1 MTAERAA
8 LHGDSSVM
16 SSARPQNL
24 EPPLLAIALLSTGV
38 LGYEILLM
46 RLFSIVQWHHFA
58 YMMIS
63 LALLGY
69 GAAGTFVALRGEWLS
84 RRYPAAFVLSSA
96 LFGVSA
102 VAAFLLAQRVP
113 FNALEIFWDPQQPRH
128 LLVMYLL
135 LFVPFFLAGNA
146 ICLTFT
152 CCGGSAHRIYSF
164 DLLGAAAGCLL
175 VIALLFVLP
184 PMRALQAIAASGL
197 LAAAIAALHFRLRAR
212 ATVPLLVAGA
222 LLVAFALPDSLTR
235 LRLSE
240 YKSLSQQLLVA
251 GARVIEERSSPLGLV
266 SVVESPRIPF
276 RHAPGLSLNAFQE
289 PPAQLGVY
297 TDGDSFSALT
307 RFDGDLAKLAYLDQ
321 TTSALPYHL
330 LEQPHV
336 AVLGAG
342 AGADVLQAVQHG
354 ARLIDAVE
362 LDPQVMDLARERYAE
377 FAGDV
382 YARPEVRL
390 HLAEARGFVAA
401 GRDRYDLIHVA
412 LLDAF
417 GASAAG
423 LYGLSESY
431 LYTVEGLQRYLEHLR
446 PDGIL
451 SITRWVTLP
460 PRDTLK
466 LFGTAVAALEREGV
480 AEPGRRLAMIRGW
493 QTVTLLV
500 RNGEFDAGDVE
511 RIRAFS
517 EARSFDTEWYP
528 GMRREEANR
537 YNLLDEPW
545 FHDGAAALLGQER
558 SKFIERYK
566 FNIAPATDDRPYFFN
581 FFRWK
586 TLAEIL
592 RLKERGGLPL
602 LELGYPVLI
611 ATLAQAL
618 LASVALILL
627 PLALRRA
634 QRAAVPRG
642 RVFVYFAAL
651 GFGFMFIEM
660 AFIQRFTLLLA
671 HPLYAVAV
679 VLCAFLLFAGLGARW
694 SERYTAVDRH
704 HGGDRTSVDTP
715 SVPAPGANSP
725 PENVPSAGH
734 SSTDSHQG
742 DTPSGRHSSAS
753 WNPFSRSARMSRAT
767 LWPPVLA
774 IVALSAIYL
783 VALPPLFRHAVAL
796 PDPVKILL
804 SAVLIAPLA
813 FCMGMPFPRG
823 MAALSARG
831 AAAVPWAYGVNACAS
846 VIGATLATVLAIHL
860 GFSGVLVVAMLLYA
874 LAACVFPGAQAR
886 PG

>member
-1 MTAERAA
+1 
-8 LHGDSSVM
+8 
-16 SSARPQNL
+16 
-24 EPPLLAIALLSTGV
+24 
-38 LGYEILLM
+38 
-46 RLFSIVQWHHFA
+46 
-58 YMMIS
+58 
-63 LALLGY
+63 
-69 GAAGTFVALRGEWLS
+69 
-84 RRYPAAFVLSSA
+84 
-96 LFGVSA
+96 
-102 VAAFLLAQRVP
+102 VP
-113 FNALEIFWDPQQPRH
+113 FNALEIFWDPQQIRH
-128 LLVMYLL
+128 LIVMYLL
-135 LFVPFFLAGNA
+135 LFVPFFLAGNG

-164 DLLGAAAGCLL
+164 DLLGAASGCLI
-175 VIALLFVLP
+175 VIALLFLMP
-184 PMRALQAIAASGL
+184 PMRALQA
-197 LAAAIAALHFRLRAR
+197 LAALGLVAAAAATLHFRLRTR
-212 ATVPLLVAGA
+212 ITVPLLLAGA
-222 LLVAFALPDSLTR
+222 LLVLFALPGSLTT

-251 GARVIEERSSPLGLV
+251 GARVIEERASPLGLL

-276 RHAPGLSLNAFQE
+276 RHAPGLSLNAEQE
-289 PPAQLGVY
+289 PPAQLGIY

-307 RFDGDLAKLAYLDQ
+307 RFDGDLVKLAYLDQ
-321 TTSALPYHL
+321 MTSALPYHL
-330 LEQPHV
+330 LDAPHV

-362 LDPQVMDLARERYAE
+362 LDPQMMDLVREGYAE
-377 FAGDV
+377 FAGQL
-382 YARPEVRL
+382 YTRPEVRL

-401 GRDRYDLIHVA
+401 SRDRYDLIHVA

-431 LYTVEGLQRYLEHLR
+431 LYTVEGLQRYLEHLQ
-446 PDGIL
+446 PNGIL

-466 LFGTAVAALEREGV
+466 LFATAVTALERNGV
-480 AEPGRRLAMIRGW
+480 AEPGRQLAMIRGW

-500 RNGEFDAGDVE
+500 RNGEFGAADLE

-545 FHDGAAALLGQER
+545 FHDGAVALLGDARAQ
-558 SKFIERYK
+558 FTERYK

-581 FFRWK
+581 FFRWR

-592 RLKERGGLPL
+592 SLKQRGGLPL

-618 LASVALILL
+618 LASVVLILL
-627 PLALRRA
+627 PLALRRS
-634 QRAAVPRG
+634 QRAAVPRR

-651 GFGFMFIEM
+651 GFAFMFIEM
-660 AFIQRFTLLLA
+660 AFIQKFTLLLA

-679 VLCAFLLFAGLGARW
+679 VLCAFLLFAGLGARY
-694 SERYTAVDRH
+694 SERYTTEVHNEND
-704 HGGDRTSVDTP
+704 DPTSANTP
-715 SVPAPGANSP
+715 SAR
-725 PENVPSAGH
+725 H
-734 SSTDSHQG
+734 SSTGPTAH
-742 DTPSGRHSSAS
+742 DTASDRHSSAS
-753 WNPFSRSARMSRAT
+753 WNPFSNLPSRSRAT
-767 LWPPVLA
+767 LWPPVLT

-783 VALPPLFRHAVAL
+783 AALPPLFRHAVAL
-796 PDPVKILL
+796 PDVIKILL

-823 MAALSARG
+823 MAALAAGG
-831 AAAVPWAYGVNACAS
+831 AAGVPWAYGVNACAS

-860 GFSGVLVVAMLLYA
+860 GFSGVVMIAMLLYA
-874 LAACVFPGAQAR
+874 LAAAVFDKMGSE
-886 PG
+886 

>member
-1 MTAERAA
+1 MTAPTSQG
-8 LHGDSSVM
+8 HS
-16 SSARPQNL
+16 
-24 EPPLLAIALLSTGV
+24 PPLYAIALLSTSV

-69 GAAGTFVALRGEWLS
+69 GAAGTFVALCGEWLS
-84 RRYPAAFVLSSA
+84 RRYPAVFVVNTA

-102 VAAFLLAQRVP
+102 LAAFLLAQRVP

-135 LFVPFFLAGNA
+135 LFVPFFLAGSG

-152 CCGGSAHRIYSF
+152 CCGGSAHRIYSY
-164 DLLGAAAGCLL
+164 DLLGAAGGCL
-175 VIALLFVLP
+175 VVMALLFLVP
-184 PMRALQAIAASGL
+184 PMRALQALAALGL
-197 LAAAIAALHFRLRAR
+197 LAAALAALHFRLRTR
-212 ATVPLLVAGA
+212 ITVPLLAAGA
-222 LLVAFALPDSLTR
+222 LLVVFALPDSLTG

-240 YKSLSQQLLVA
+240 YKSLSQQLLVP
-251 GARVIEERSSPLGLV
+251 GARVIEERSSPLGLL

-276 RHAPGLSLNAFQE
+276 RHAPGLSLNAAQE

-297 TDGDSFSALT
+297 TDGDGFSALT
-307 RFDGDLAKLAYLDQ
+307 RFDGDLAKLDYLDQ
-321 TTSALPYHL
+321 MTSALPYHL
-330 LEQPHV
+330 LEKPRV

-354 ARLIDAVE
+354 ASRIDAVE
-362 LDPQVMDLARERYAE
+362 LDPQMMDLVRERHAG
-377 FAGDV
+377 FAGNI

-401 GRDRYDLIHVA
+401 SGDRYDLIHLA

-423 LYGLSESY
+423 LYGLNESY
-431 LYTVEGLQRYLEHLR
+431 LYTVEGLQRYLEHLQ

-466 LFGTAVAALEREGV
+466 LFATAVAALERNGV
-480 AEPGRRLAMIRGW
+480 ADPGRQLAMIRGW

-500 RNGEFDAGDVE
+500 RNGEFVAGDIE
-511 RIRAFS
+511 RLRAFS

-528 GMRREEANR
+528 GMRREQANR

-545 FHDGAAALLGQER
+545 FHDGAVALLGKGR
-558 SKFIERYK
+558 ARFTERYK

-581 FFRWK
+581 FFRWG

-618 LASVALILL
+618 LASVVLILL
-627 PLALRRA
+627 PLALRRS

-651 GFGFMFIEM
+651 GFAFMFIEM

-694 SERYTAVDRH
+694 SGRHAAGVRHDDDDRK
-704 HGGDRTSVDTP
+704 
-715 SVPAPGANSP
+715 
-725 PENVPSAGH
+725 
-734 SSTDSHQG
+734 ST
-742 DTPSGRHSSAS
+742 DTPSGRHSSAGPPPEDVAPDRHSSAVRTASENADAGHAENSRPPANMRPVRHSSAS
-753 WNPFSRSARMSRAT
+753 WNPFSSWTRTPRTT
-767 LWPPVLA
+767 LWPAVLA

-796 PDPVKILL
+796 PDTIKILL

-813 FCMGMPFPRG
+813 FCMGMPFARG

-831 AAAVPWAYGVNACAS
+831 AAGVPWAYGVNACAS
-846 VIGATLATVLAIHL
+846 VIGATLATVLAIQL
-860 GFSGVLVVAMLLYA
+860 GFSGVVMIAMVLYT
-874 LAACVFPGAQAR
+874 LAAAVFDKMGPE
-886 PG
+886 